1 MRKLL
6 KGNEAVAYG
15 AKLCRPQ
22 VISAYPITPQT
33 VMVEKL
39 ADFVADGELDCEYI
53 KIESE
58 HSALSSCVGASGA
71 GVRVF
76 TATSSQ
82 GLALMHEIMWVASGM
97 RLPIVMGVANR
108 ALSAPIN
115 IWCDTS
121 DVMAER
127 DSGWI
132 QLYAA
137 DNQEALDSVIML
149 FKVSEDKRVLLPSL
163 VTIDGFV
170 LSHTYEGVDIP
181 DQDTVDKFLPPYKP
195 EHAFLDPSK
204 PMSLGTLGTPA
215 TYMESRKQVEDAMR
229 ASYDVVKEVMADF
242 AKHFG
247 RKYEVVEKYMCDDA
261 EIVIIALGSS
271 SGTGK
276 VVVNELRKKGKKV
289 GLARIALYR
298 PFPVKE
304 IAEIAKNAKVL
315 AIVERAQS
323 YGHTG
328 PVYADVAAALAENG
342 IKAILLDFIAGLGGR
357 DIVKTHFE
365 KVVEESEKALK
376 GGKAEKPIQW
386 LGLKEELL

>member
-304 IAEIAKNAKVL
+304 IAEIAKKAKVL

-328 PVYADVAAALAENG
+328 PVYADVAAVLAENG
-342 IKAILLDFIAGLGGR
+342 IKTLLLDFIAGLGGR